1 MKKVYLYGGI
11 ILGVIFLLVYLYVS
25 IFLKGDTVN
34 QFERE
39 TLISRG
45 TDKYEVTILNGSG
58 TSKVYQTVSKVTSDS
73 TKGYY
78 YFWASVNGK
87 RVYVQSP
94 IAITLIEE
102 K

>member
-1 MKKVYLYGGI
+1 M
-11 ILGVIFLLVYLYVS
+11 F
-25 IFLKGDTVN
+25 F
-34 QFERE
+34 
-39 TLISRG
+39 ISRG
-45 TDKYEVTILNGSG
+45 SDNFEVTILNGAG
-58 TSKVYQTVSKVTSDS
+58 LTKVYQVTSKVTSDY